1 MTAVART
8 YAEALKRQAKAQKTL
23 DDLNDAWAVAAEP
36 SARLRCRLATEAA
49 ERELQARIA
58 EVEVAHAQYWAARA
72 AELVP
77 ALEELALVAARFEAM
92 RRAAGGMTVTPW
104 LDVVRG
110 VLGNPL
116 PPDVLGSL
124 VGEVPLRAEL
134 SDEFDCPEDVQ
145 RDGERVAKLQ
155 REHAKGRKWL

>member
-1 MTAVART
+1 MNAAQKYAAAVKA
-8 YAEALKRQAKAQKTL
+8 QAKAQKTL
-23 DDLNDAWAVAAEP
+23 DDLNDAWSAATEP

-58 EVEVAHAQYWAARA
+58 EVEVAHAQYWAGRS

-77 ALEELALVAARFEAM
+77 ALEELAKLAARFDVM
-92 RRAAGGMTVTPW
+92 MRAAGNSTVEPW
-104 LDVVRG
+104 LLTVRG
-110 VLGNPL
+110 VLTKPL
-116 PPDVLGSL
+116 APDVLGAL
-124 VGEVPLRAEL
+124 VGDVPLRPEL
-134 SDEFDCPEDVQ
+134 SDEFDTPEAVL